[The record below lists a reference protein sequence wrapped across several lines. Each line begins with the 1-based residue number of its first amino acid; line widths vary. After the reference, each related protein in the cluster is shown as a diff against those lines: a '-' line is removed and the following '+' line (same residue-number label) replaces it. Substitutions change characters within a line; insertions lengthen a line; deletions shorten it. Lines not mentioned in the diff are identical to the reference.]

1 MKKGN
6 PYGTHRVIEPKGVL
20 PQPAL
25 KIDNTMELYD
35 NEILIDVQTLN
46 IDSASFTQ
54 IKEQKGSRTRLKV
67 YKDKMLM
74 TKVGIYSSK
83 MEFQQGKKYT
93 NLYSTPYGSFDLVY
107 NTVLYENKLNEKGR
121 GNIYTEYVI
130 TFADSDESYN
140 KLSIDII

>member
-1 MKKGN
+1 
-6 PYGTHRVIEPKGVL
+6 
-20 PQPAL
+20 L
-25 KIDNTMELYD
+25 KSNYKRRRQVEKLKDCFIINYD
-35 NEILIDVQTLN
+35 ESEIT
-46 IDSASFTQ
+46 
-54 IKEQKGSRTRLKV
+54 EQKGSRTRLKV